1 MILSKKNFFAEI
13 DKLIKL
19 NWEFVGMFN
28 LILGKSD
35 VKKRFL
41 SVNFK
46 TFTAEVE
53 QKEEFWINSKK
64 TKVKRLS
71 TFKKNYQETLFRRIF
86 IIRI

>member
-1 MILSKKNFFAEI
+1 
-13 DKLIKL
+13 
-19 NWEFVGMFN
+19 MFN

-53 QKEEFWINSKK
+53 QKEEFRINSKK
-64 TKVKRLS
+64 LKLKDYLRLKKIIKKHFLEEFLLLGFELAKTLKFS
-71 TFKKNYQETLFRRIF
+71 TIF
-86 IIRI
+86 NHLSRTIE